1 MWTGGPHQ
9 ISFEDIDAGS
19 DVRTEPGV
27 GFERTF
33 EETGVYR
40 YACAPHQSLGAKGA
54 IVVE

>member
-40 YACAPHQSLGAKGA
+40 YACASHQSLGAKGA